1 MDTLLVAAN
10 VWTATWYVN
19 GSSGANGNSGLADSS
34 AKATIQAAIDA
45 ASAGDTILVSPG
57 AYDAIY
63 TQGKAI
69 TIRSALAPDG
79 ATPPGTAL
87 ASGDGAGRHHIQPL
101 NPSGK
106 CPAFD
111 ERNES
116 TNYQRVSVLF
126 DELGTS
132 HYSTATFSQP
142 VVWKAGLPQLR

>member
-10 VWTATWYVN
+10 AWTATWYVN

-57 AYDAIY
+57 AYDAID

-69 TIRSALAPDG
+69 AIRSTLVPDG

-87 ASGDGAGRHHIQPL
+87 ASGDGAGRHHIQPTQ
-101 NPSGK
+101 PFRK
-106 CPAFD
+106 
-111 ERNES
+111 
-116 TNYQRVSVLF
+116 VSSF
-126 DELGTS
+126 
-132 HYSTATFSQP
+132 
-142 VVWKAGLPQLR
+142 

>member
-10 VWTATWYVN
+10 AWTATWYVN

-45 ASAGDTILVSPG
+45 ASAGDAILVSPG
-57 AYDAIY
+57 AYDAID

-87 ASGDGAGRHHIQPL
+87 ASGDGAGRHYIQPTQ
-101 NPSGK
+101 PFRK
-106 CPAFD
+106 
-111 ERNES
+111 
-116 TNYQRVSVLF
+116 VSSF
-126 DELGTS
+126 
-132 HYSTATFSQP
+132 
-142 VVWKAGLPQLR
+142 